1 MVSNEVEALI
11 HSKEEN
17 SSKKALVK
25 LGIRLKR
32 VDLFVDVEI
41 DEHHKT
47 TDINEVPNIS
57 KVFKSLLSKLNY
69 LKHYEEYLREEA
81 NIVQDTQNEGARNE
95 HCCNEWCHESNSKEE
110 KLEFEELG
118 SLTELEVDDF
128 SD

>member
-17 SSKKALVK
+17 SSKKALIK
-25 LGIRLKR
+25 LGVRLKR

-47 TDINEVPNIS
+47 TDINEVPNI
-57 KVFKSLLSKLNY
+57 KEVVKSLLSKLNC
-69 LKHYEEYLREEA
+69 LKHDEEYLREEA
-81 NIVQDTQNEGARNE
+81 NIVQDAQNECARNE
-95 HCCNEWCHESNSKEE
+95 HCSNEWHHESSSKEE
-110 KLEFEELG
+110 KLELEELG
-118 SLTELEVDDF
+118 SLTELEVDDL